1 MTENKVKPIEPLR
14 RNAFLYATGLAL
26 LYLMAVLTLTD
37 ILRIY
42 FSFGMEYAVG
52 MMIPR
57 MGVMLGYG
65 GTSFR
70 ALICTIVSYAY
81 LALMIL
87 FSVLAVRKF
96 FCGMIALVLFSVD
109 SLVAIWLFLSIFP
122 VGFLPTFVIHIT
134 VEIFLIVAVI
144 AGNRLG
150 KGRFRGLFYLA
161 FSRNGSKQ

>member
-1 MTENKVKPIEPLR
+1 MTENKIKPIEPLR
-14 RNAFLYATGLAL
+14 RNAFLYATGLVL

-96 FCGMIALVLFSVD
+96 FCGIVALVLFSVD
-109 SLVAIWLFLSIFP
+109 CLVSIWLFLSIFP
-122 VGFLPTFVIHIT
+122 VGFLPTFVIHIV
-134 VEIFLIVAVI
+134 VEIYLIVAAV
-144 AGNRLG
+144 AGNRIG
-150 KGRFRGLFYLA
+150 IGRFRGLFYLA
-161 FSRNGSKQ
+161 FSRDGSKQ